1 MYIASM
7 RKSFKDSLKVLE
19 ADIQHAN
26 TVASDFP
33 REYDGACLQM
43 RMSYS
48 PAAHLFLFL
57 VQWTDCHLAGALGLL
72 RILIY
77 KVYVD
82 GTTTMSTHER
92 KASIREFYAVIYPS
106 LLQLQNGVTD
116 TEDKKQKAVCMERY
130 RRRDDDEYRQCS
142 DIDIEREEECGI
154 CMEMNSK
161 IVLPNCNH
169 AMCLKCYREW
179 KIGHSHFYYGVKK
192 NINLSSRRTRS
203 QSCPFCR
210 DTLKRVNS
218 GDLWVFTDSRDI
230 VDMAT
235 VTREN
240 LRRLFIYIDK
250 FPVVVPDNLFDAYD
264 SHLRWVSH
272 EEMLEVELFKSLIWS
287 EFSSYPVQ
295 KFFMFSG
302 VATFCPS

>member
-1 MYIASM
+1 SHTSLSLSLLPDSYLLLFEEKSLIFFEMYVASM
-7 RKSFKDSLKVLE
+7 RKSFKDSLKILE

-26 TVASDFP
+26 TLASDFP

-82 GTTTMSTHER
+82 GTTTMSIQER
-92 KASIREFYAVIYPS
+92 RASIREFYAVIYPS
-106 LLQLQNGVTD
+106 LMQLQKGVTD
-116 TEDKKQKAVCMERY
+116 TEEKKQKTECMERY
-130 RRRDDDEYRQCS
+130 RRRDDEDHRQLS
-142 DIDIEREEECGI
+142 DIDIEREDECGI

-169 AMCLKCYREW
+169 GMCLKCYREW
-179 KIGHSHFYYGVKK
+179 Q
-192 NINLSSRRTRS
+192 TRS

-210 DTLKRVNS
+210 DSLKRVNS
-218 GDLWVFTDSRDI
+218 GDLWVFTDKRDV

-250 FPVVVPDNLFDAYD
+250 LPLTVPDSLFDTYD
-264 SHLRWVSH
+264 SHLR
-272 EEMLEVELFKSLIWS
+272 
-287 EFSSYPVQ
+287 
-295 KFFMFSG
+295 
-302 VATFCPS
+302 

>member
-1 MYIASM
+1 MYVASM

-26 TVASDFP
+26 TLASDFP

-106 LLQLQNGVTD
+106 LLQLEKGVTD
-116 TEDKKQKAVCMERY
+116 TEDKKQKVVCMERY
-130 RRRDDDEYRQCS
+130 RRRDDEEYRQSS
-142 DIDIEREEECGI
+142 DIDIEREDECGI
-154 CMEMNSK
+154 CMDMNSK

-179 KIGHSHFYYGVKK
+179 CACSIGTMHMKVLDEPKTCAHVS
-192 NINLSSRRTRS
+192 NELICLSATANRL
-203 QSCPFCR
+203 PAY
-210 DTLKRVNS
+210 S
-218 GDLWVFTDSRDI
+218 GDLWVFTDRRDV

-240 LRRLFIYIDK
+240 LRRLFMYIDK
-250 FPVVVPDNLFDAYD
+250 LPLIVPDSLFDTYD
-264 SHLRWVSH
+264 SHIR
-272 EEMLEVELFKSLIWS
+272 
-287 EFSSYPVQ
+287 
-295 KFFMFSG
+295 
-302 VATFCPS
+302 

>member
-1 MYIASM
+1 MYVNSM
-7 RKSFKDSLKVLE
+7 RKSFKDSLKLLE

-26 TVASDFP
+26 TLASDFS

-82 GTTTMSTHER
+82 GTTTMSTQER

-106 LLQLQNGVTD
+106 LLQLQKGVTD
-116 TEDKKQKAVCMERY
+116 MEDKKQKAVCMERY
-130 RRRDDDEYRQCS
+130 RKRDDEEHWQSS
-142 DIDIEREEECGI
+142 DIDIEREDECGI
-154 CMEMNSK
+154 CMEMNGK
-161 IVLPNCNH
+161 VVLPNCNH

-179 KIGHSHFYYGVKK
+179 
-192 NINLSSRRTRS
+192 RTIS

-210 DTLKRVNS
+210 DSLKRVNS
-218 GDLWVFTDSRDI
+218 GDLWVFTDRRDI

-240 LRRLFIYIDK
+240 LRRLCMYIDK
-250 FPVVVPDNLFDAYD
+250 LPLVVPDSFFEAYD
-264 SHLRWVSH
+264 SHIR
-272 EEMLEVELFKSLIWS
+272 
-287 EFSSYPVQ
+287 
-295 KFFMFSG
+295 
-302 VATFCPS
+302 

>member
-1 MYIASM
+1 MYVGSM

-26 TVASDFP
+26 TLASDFP

-106 LLQLQNGVTD
+106 LLQLQTGVTD

-130 RRRDDDEYRQCS
+130 RRRDDEEHRQFT
-142 DIDIEREEECGI
+142 DVDFEREEECGI

-169 AMCLKCYREW
+169 AMCLKCYRDW
-179 KIGHSHFYYGVKK
+179 
-192 NINLSSRRTRS
+192 RTRS

-210 DTLKRVNS
+210 DNLKRVNS
-218 GDLWVFTDSRDI
+218 GDLWVYTDSRDI
-230 VDMAT
+230 VDMAM

-240 LRRLFIYIDK
+240 LRRLFMYIDK
-250 FPVVVPDNLFDAYD
+250 LPLIVPDTVFDTYD
-264 SHLRWVSH
+264 SHVR
-272 EEMLEVELFKSLIWS
+272 
-287 EFSSYPVQ
+287 
-295 KFFMFSG
+295 
-302 VATFCPS
+302 